1 MGITGANAVP
11 SMRYLPIANPR
22 HCEHSPFIGS
32 SLLSCVASNH
42 SSENIARSP
51 VLVAVGIGYEGSIVL
66 IRKENE
72 EDEEGR
78 RDGFG
83 DPELLLSRTQRFD
96 YGEPE
101 S

>member
-22 HCEHSPFIGS
+22 HCEHPPFIGS

-42 SSENIARSP
+42 SSKNIARQCSSP
-51 VLVAVGIGYEGSIVL
+51 WVLAMREALSWCGRKNEG
-66 IRKENE
+66 
-72 EDEEGR
+72 DEEGR
-78 RDGFG
+78 RDGFSN
-83 DPELLLSRTQRFD
+83 PELLLSRTQRSD
-96 YGEPE
+96 YGGPE